1 MNELGGG
8 APGLAHV
15 IVAFKQ
21 KNRPQ
26 KQAGF
31 EPGLFSYL
39 FYVAASRPAKSP
51 RDNLLILRPRACV
64 NWRLLVLC
72 GPSGYCSET
81 WASVFGRS
89 DTKSRRPD
97 HPARCSDGTV

>member
-1 MNELGGG
+1 
-8 APGLAHV
+8 V
-15 IVAFKQ
+15 IFAFKQ

-51 RDNLLILRPRACV
+51 RDNFANTARPRLRQLPA
-64 NWRLLVLC
+64 
-72 GPSGYCSET
+72 
-81 WASVFGRS
+81 FGFV
-89 DTKSRRPD
+89 RP
-97 HPARCSDGTV
+97 SDGTL